1 MVCHYTYHNDIREV
15 KYHFWR
21 LSSLSFPTIMLF
33 FVICGKANCP
43 GFAHAVHV
51 AQYLDEHLPRFEYK
65 RIEKSSDE
73 WEPYVN
79 TLNKRNKWHVNDS
92 PIIWKEISM
101 RGGKKYLLGGL
112 SEFWEYIYCYYG
124 LESSIP
130 RKDVVKLAAD
140 NVNFLKEQAHP
151 ENLIK
156 MKHEENEMVI
166 AILGVCKQTP
176 ILILELLNLK
186 FSHNQRQVTIKLFDT
201 LGNRDTFRSTL
212 MEVLQSDDLYETKR
226 VKIVHNIETAL
237 KCCEILIYMYNLS
250 TKTGETECEW
260 LYRVSC
266 RMQLLSGN
274 INNFA
279 NRNMR
284 IILNCHGP
292 SCFMAS
298 VLLEYCTQLRPSNI
312 VVVTADKGLSM
323 LNILSDITGIRKA
336 QLSAPPVWGFIGI
349 NSYIDEKNTVF
360 KSTMNRPYERA
371 LTAPRGATLPLGTVK
386 YELRLLS
393 CLLADIDHDYIK
405 REVEQRNEK
414 AKILEYKIGLPKVR
428 ALISL
433 LQEWYADNYSDNIIS
448 LGIYSDGSFGLP
460 TGIVFSQPVKLNEKG
475 EWVPYAKFPI
485 INDDTQQRISKC
497 ATEANKI
504 CQNFIISHS
513 HYNSSSGDILWEDQ
527 HGDLQLALQNGGF
540 IFDYE

>member
-1 MVCHYTYHNDIREV
+1 MPFY
-15 KYHFWR
+15 
-21 LSSLSFPTIMLF
+21 
-33 FVICGKANCP
+33 VICGKAECP

-51 AQYLDEHLPRFEYK
+51 AQYLDEHLPRFEYQ
-65 RIEKSSDE
+65 RIEKSLDE
-73 WEPYVN
+73 WGPYVN
-79 TLNKRNKWHVNDS
+79 NLNKKNKWHVIDS

-130 RKDVVKLAAD
+130 RNDVVKMAAD
-140 NVNFLKEQAHP
+140 NLNFFKEQVHL

-156 MKHEENEMVI
+156 RKQEDNEMVI
-166 AILGVCKQTP
+166 SILGVCKQTP
-176 ILILELLNLK
+176 ILLLELFNLK
-186 FSHNQRQVTIKLFDT
+186 CLYNQRQVIIKLFDT
-201 LGNRDTFRSTL
+201 LGNRDTSRCTL

-237 KCCEILIYMYNLS
+237 ECCEILLYMYDLS
-250 TKTGETECEW
+250 TKTGESVCEW

-266 RMQLLSGN
+266 RMEILAGN
-274 INNFA
+274 INDYA
-279 NRNMR
+279 NRNMK

-298 VLLEYCTQLRPSNI
+298 VLLEYCTQLQPSNI

-323 LNILSDITGIRKA
+323 LNILSGKTGIRKA

-360 KSTMNRPYERA
+360 KATIYRPYKRA
-371 LTAPRGATLPLGTVK
+371 LTAPRCATLPLGTVK

-393 CLLADIDHDYIK
+393 CLSEDIDHDSVM
-405 REVEQRNEK
+405 REVEERNEK
-414 AKILEYKIGLPKVR
+414 AKSFEYKMGLPKVR

-460 TGIVFSQPVKLNEKG
+460 TGIVFSQPVKLNERGK
-475 EWVPYAKFPI
+475 WVPYADFPL
-485 INDDTQQRISKC
+485 INEDTRQRVSKC
-497 ATEANKI
+497 AKEANEI
-504 CQNFIISHS
+504 CENFIISHS
-513 HYNSSSGDILWEDQ
+513 SYNSISGDDLWEDQ
-527 HGDLQLALQNGGF
+527 HGDLQLDLQNGGF
-540 IFDYE
+540 SFDCE